1 MNAYFLALLR
11 RKAIEDAIVELDE
24 VRQEITRGPR
34 VSWVV
39 AGRQSPSVKSMTTCA
54 APASKQERMSFS
66 HSLTI
71 SSSNCLREYP
81 RKIAIER
88 IEQIHH
94 GRRNYR
100 LMKGPVGHFH
110 SLFYKLAGIEV
121 IVERAAGDLGQLS
134 IVPVGEDTAKYWP
147 PGARHHKRFAVQ
159 PQFAGD
165 GDIPVIAEGEFLV

>member
-39 AGRQSPSVKSMTTCA
+39 AGRQSPFGKVHDDMCGAGVETGTNV
-54 APASKQERMSFS
+54 F
-66 HSLTI
+66 LTFVDDI
-71 SSSNCLREYP
+71 LLKLFARIP

-110 SLFYKLAGIEV
+110 GLFHKLAGIEV
-121 IVERAAGDLGQLS
+121 IVERAASDLGQLS
-134 IVPVGEDTAKYWP
+134 IVPVGKDREVLAPGRHVITSGSPSSLSSPETATF
-147 PGARHHKRFAVQ
+147 R
-159 PQFAGD
+159 
-165 GDIPVIAEGEFLV
+165 